1 MAINCLDQFPSCL
14 CLQLRKCFDDISSTS
29 ALENVK
35 NLDNQIDTVDCSAQ
49 LSIHDLSGDGFLHV
63 ILYLS
68 GPDIAAM
75 ALINRSFSKEMR
87 SDFIWEQVWLLYYGD
102 LWTDHRIRSIRK
114 KRGINWCP
122 FQNKTSTAV
131 VHDRFSCGNNCNIDS
146 DKGEI
151 R

>member
-1 MAINCLDQFPSCL
+1 MLTCI
-14 CLQLRKCFDDISSTS
+14 
-29 ALENVK
+29 
-35 NLDNQIDTVDCSAQ
+35 
-49 LSIHDLSGDGFLHV
+49 LHI

-68 GPDIAAM
+68 GPDIAAL

-102 LWTDHRIRSIRK
+102 LWTDHRIKSIRK

-122 FQNKTSTAV
+122 FHSYKTSIAV
-131 VHDRFSCGNNCNIDS
+131 VHDSFTCGNNCNNIES

-151 R
+151 S